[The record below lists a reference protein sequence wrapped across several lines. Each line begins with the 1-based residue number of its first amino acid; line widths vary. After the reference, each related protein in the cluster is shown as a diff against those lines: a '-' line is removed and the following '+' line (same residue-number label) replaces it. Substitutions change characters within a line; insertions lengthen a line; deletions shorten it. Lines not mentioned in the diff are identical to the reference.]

1 MRYRALFIGGV
12 LDGQEKV
19 LDACP
24 PRIDVM
30 QPAYMIG
37 PSVARGRIWCYVL
50 VLVTGATI
58 VYSTG
63 NIAETLDRLW
73 HQYTGGRY
81 A

>member
-1 MRYRALFIGGV
+1 MKYRALFIGGV

-24 PRIDVM
+24 PRIDVL
-30 QPAYMIG
+30 QPSCI
-37 PSVARGRIWCYVL
+37 ARGRIWCYAL
-50 VLVTGATI
+50 VMSVEAT
-58 VYSTG
+58 VMYSTG
-63 NIAETLDRLW
+63 DVAETLDRLW